1 VDTAAQM
8 FASGNHQAI
17 GVGILLL
24 FALPVPVFT
33 FTFYTIHQLVA
44 KAHPASKRLY
54 YEVDENVLIKRSG
67 EKWYQKIFVKP
78 VAGATTLGTSLL
90 FALTLSALLL
100 SFFLFYYFFYLHIF
114 NTLWESRLFRR

>member
-33 FTFYTIHQLVA
+33 FTFYTIHKLMA
-44 KAHPASKRLY
+44 RPHPTSKRLY
-54 YEVDENVLIKRSG
+54 YKIDEKVLKRRG
-67 EKWYQKIFVKP
+67 EEPWYRKIFVQP
-78 VAGATTLGTSLL
+78 IAGSSTLGAFKNKSIVFSISRSTPHFTVYSGAVYDSLVYRVV
-90 FALTLSALLL
+90 
-100 SFFLFYYFFYLHIF
+100 FY
-114 NTLWESRLFRR
+114 